1 MQTIRKSKV
10 ITSDYT
16 VELYD
21 YGKIFV
27 ETDNNVTITIPTP
40 DSDFDI
46 FIKNNGTGSV
56 TVQRVL
62 GVPTATRSNRDFDGA
77 GTLVMEDYTSYLISY
92 VKEVDTFRVMNQLAA
107 GNIGGGAS
115 AMVVS
120 FSAGTTKTVRTNS
133 TTYEAM
139 ATFNWSGV
147 DKIGVI
153 KNFLLNAWREG
164 GSGSIDFR
172 IYDIINNQVIAEVTG
187 ITSTDPANNTL
198 MGAISNL
205 PSSATTFQL
214 QGKKSGGTAA
224 HSGSLT
230 MEYFNR

>member
-1 MQTIRKSKV
+1 MNTVRKNKV
-10 ITSDYT
+10 IYDDYT
-16 VELYD
+16 LELYD
-21 YGKIFV
+21 YGKIIV
-27 ETDNNVTITIPTP
+27 ETDDNVTITLPTP
-40 DSDFDI
+40 DDDLDLFV
-46 FIKNNGTGSV
+46 KNNGNGLVTIVHELGSPV
-56 TVQRVL
+56 ASRS
-62 GVPTATRSNRDFDGA
+62 TRSIDGNNFVV
-77 GTLVMEDYTSYLISY
+77 LQDKTSYLISY
-92 VKEVDTFRVMNQLAA
+92 VKEIDTWKLMNVLAPA
-107 GNIGGGAS
+107 NIGGGAS

-147 DKIGVI
+147 DNIGVI

-164 GSGSIDFR
+164 GSGSISFR
-172 IYDIINNQVIAEVTG
+172 IYDVINNNVICEVTG

-198 MGAISNL
+198 MGDISNL
-205 PSSATTFQL
+205 PTSNTTFQL
-214 QGKKSGGTAA
+214 QGKKTGGTAA